1 MLHEVCGS
9 LLCQEDN
16 TPFISEGV
24 VGLNTVKIE
33 RDAVGTTSLCKIAKK
48 EKGSTCSFLLH
59 ILVKLVSSN
68 ANR

>member
-9 LLCQEDN
+9 LLHQKDN

-33 RDAVGTTSLCKIAKK
+33 RDAVGTTSL
-48 EKGSTCSFLLH
+48 
-59 ILVKLVSSN
+59 
-68 ANR
+68 

>member
-1 MLHEVCGS
+1 MLPEVYAS
-9 LLCQEDN
+9 LPHQQDYI
-16 TPFISEGV
+16 PFISEGV

-33 RDAVGTTSLCKIAKK
+33 RDAMGTTSDSKIVKK
-48 EKGSTCSFLLH
+48 EKGSTCSLLLH